1 MRLIRKLMAKYYQV
15 PFRQKVWYNYR
26 VMLGRD
32 HKDKTFVECFDKE
45 GGYIYPIEIGME
57 VIYYVKGKRYAYTI
71 VDFDNDSKD
80 KDWLYDTDYINPIIE
95 FKRKL

>member
-1 MRLIRKLMAKYYQV
+1 MAKYYKV

-26 VMLGRD
+26 AMLGRD
-32 HKDKTFVECFDKE
+32 HEYKTFVECFDKD
-45 GGYIYPIEIGME
+45 GNYIYPIRGLD
-57 VIYYVKGKRYAYTI
+57 VIYYVKGKRYVYII
-71 VDFDNDSKD
+71 VGFDNDSKD